1 MLLLTPER
9 QEYQR
14 GHHSMLSSSP
24 RAAPHLRAGQQDM
37 QQLQGATS
45 NQTQRLE
52 LGNQRVFRTGMK
64 RKKITDGVAIK
75 EGEEA
80 EEVVAEGLGEETE
93 VTVGEEVIE
102 VETEAIEEEI
112 EAEMIESMMIGER
125 IEEMK
130 GSMKIEVTGLV
141 EGTEVVARM
150 EVEVDT
156 EAVVELRG
164 EEEAQEVEAR
174 MDIETRKHV
183 IKTYA
188 LIHSEQP

>member
-1 MLLLTPER
+1 
-9 QEYQR
+9 
-14 GHHSMLSSSP
+14 
-24 RAAPHLRAGQQDM
+24 M

-45 NQTQRLE
+45 NQTQRLG
-52 LGNQRVFRTGMK
+52 LGNQREFRTGMK
-64 RKKITDGVAIK
+64 RRRITDGVAIK

-80 EEVVAEGLGEETE
+80 EVVVDEDLGEETV
-93 VTVGEEVIE
+93 VTVGEEEIE
-102 VETEAIEEEI
+102 VETEATEEEI

-125 IEEMK
+125 IEEMIE
-130 GSMKIEVTGLV
+130 SMKIEVTGRV
-141 EGTEVVARM
+141 EDIEVVARM
-150 EVEVDT
+150 EVEVDI
-156 EAVVELRG
+156 EAVVELKG